1 MKKTILLAAFI
12 SFSNAF
18 SQENDSIR
26 DIQEVKIQS
35 EAGRLQAVNFHN
47 VDPAKSSKNVGQE
60 PSFLLSELVP
70 SVTAYSDTGG
80 NNGYSYYRIRGIDQT
95 RINVSI
101 DGAPMNEPE
110 DQGSYF
116 SNYPDIFNSFDKIQI
131 QKGVGLSKNGT
142 ASYGGSIQL
151 FSPDLKEKNLEFGAN
166 YGSYNSLR
174 VYGKYTS
181 GIKNDMGIHV
191 RLSEIYSDGYK
202 YNSSNHGQSAFISGG
217 IFKDKSIWKF
227 NALMGN
233 QRNQL
238 AWLGVTQEQ
247 IEKDPR
253 TNGNRDEKD
262 QFFQTF
268 LQVFNQTKLGE
279 SSSLQSSIH
288 YTYLNGNYDFNWNN
302 FIGLPENG
310 EMYNY
315 AFTSKFLGFYTNFQ
329 NKFKNGKVTAG
340 INGNLYHR
348 NHKGSELSLGE
359 LYRNTGYKNDVSAFA
374 EVELK
379 AGKWIFSGDI
389 QYRFAD
395 FRYKG
400 DLSMDQL
407 EWNFLNPKVGVNY
420 LINNHSNVFFS
431 LGRVG
436 REPTRNDIF
445 MGNDNLMPDE
455 NNQLTLGTTMPEYVT
470 DYEIGYRFNKEKI
483 KLELNL
489 FYMDFKDEIVLN
501 GNFGPNGLALT
512 NKVDKSYRLG
522 AELSFNYQI
531 NEHWSL
537 KNNSS
542 FVYSK
547 IKEDNISFS
556 PVLTP
561 KIIVNQEV
569 NYKINNFKINISSR
583 FQDSSYMDFSNSAK
597 LPSYIIFNS
606 GILYD
611 WKQWQIGFFVNN
623 ITNKRYYN
631 YGYTETDGAGKYF
644 IQMPRNYMASLK
656 FKVF

>member
-1 MKKTILLAAFI
+1 MKKLIILSAILI
-12 SFSNAF
+12 FSNAF
-18 SQENDSIR
+18 SQEKDSLNN
-26 DIQEVKIQS
+26 IQEVVIQS
-35 EAGRLQAVNFHN
+35 EAGRLQAVNFQN
-47 VDPAKSSKNVGQE
+47 INPVKSIKNVGQE
-60 PSFLLSELVP
+60 PSFLLSESVP

-95 RINVSI
+95 RINVSM
-101 DGAPMNEPE
+101 DGVPMNEPE

-142 ASYGGSIQL
+142 ASYGGSIQV
-151 FSPDLKEKNLEFGAN
+151 FSPDLSEKNLEFEAN
-166 YGSYNSLR
+166 YGSYNSMRL
-174 VYGKYTS
+174 YGKYTS
-181 GIKNDMGIHV
+181 GIKNNKAIHI

-202 YNSSNHGQSAFISGG
+202 YNSSNHGLSAFISGG
-217 IFKDKSIWKF
+217 IFKDKSVWKF

-233 QRNQL
+233 QRNEL
-238 AWLGVTQEQ
+238 AWLGVTKEQ
-247 IEKDPR
+247 VDADPR

-262 QFFQTF
+262 RFFQTF
-268 LQVFNQTKLGE
+268 FQVFNQTKLSE

-302 FIGLPENG
+302 FISLPENG

-315 AFTSKFLGFYTNFQ
+315 AFKSNFLGFYTNFQ
-329 NKFKNGKVTAG
+329 NKFRNGKIVTG
-340 INGNLYHR
+340 INGNLYNR
-348 NHKGSELSLGE
+348 NHIGSEFSLGE
-359 LYRNTGYKNDVSAFA
+359 LYRNTGYKNDISAFA
-374 EVELK
+374 QGEIK

-400 DLSMDQL
+400 DVEMKQL
-407 EWNFLNPKVGVNY
+407 EWNFFNPKIGINY
-420 LINNHSNVFFS
+420 LINNQSNVFFS
-431 LGRVG
+431 LGKVG

-445 MGNDNLMPDE
+445 MGNDNLILDE
-455 NNQLTLGTTMPEYVT
+455 NNQLVLGTTTPEYVT
-470 DYEIGYRFNKEKI
+470 DYELGYRFNKEKM
-483 KLELNL
+483 KLELNV
-489 FYMDFKDEIVLN
+489 FYMDFKNEIVLN

-512 NKVDKSYRLG
+512 NKVDNSYRLG

-531 NEHWSL
+531 NEHWNL

-542 FVYSK
+542 FIHSK
-547 IKEDNISFS
+547 IKEKDIFFS
-556 PVLTP
+556 PILTP
-561 KIIVNQEV
+561 KFIVNQEI
-569 NYKINNFKINISSR
+569 NYKLKGLLINLTSR
-583 FQDSSYMDFSNSAK
+583 FQDSSFMDFSNATK

-611 WKQWQIGFFVNN
+611 WSQWQFGFFVNN
-623 ITNKRYYN
+623 LTNKRYYN
-631 YGYTETDGAGKYF
+631 YGYTEADGTGKYF
-644 IQMPRNYMASLK
+644 VQMPRNFMFSVK

>member
-1 MKKTILLAAFI
+1 MKKLILLSTIIIFSK
-12 SFSNAF
+12 SFS
-18 SQENDSIR
+18 QGKDSLHT
-26 DIQEVKIQS
+26 IQEVVIQS
-35 EAGRLQAVNFHN
+35 EAGRLQAVNFQN
-47 VDPAKSSKNVGQE
+47 INPAKSIRNVGQE
-60 PSFLLSELVP
+60 PSVLLSESVP

-151 FSPDLKEKNLEFGAN
+151 FSPDLKERNLEFGAN
-166 YGSYNSLR
+166 YGSYNSMRL
-174 VYGKYTS
+174 YGKYTS
-181 GIKNDMGIHV
+181 GIKNNKAIHI

-233 QRNQL
+233 QRNDL
-238 AWLGVTQEQ
+238 AWLGVTKEQ
-247 IEKDPR
+247 INSDPR

-262 QFFQTF
+262 RFFQTF
-268 LQVFNQTKLGE
+268 LQVFNQTKLSE

-288 YTYLNGNYDFNWNN
+288 YTYLDGNYDFNWNN
-302 FIGLPENG
+302 FIGLSENG
-310 EMYNY
+310 EIYNY
-315 AFTSKFLGFYTNFQ
+315 AFKSNFLGFYSNFQ
-329 NKFKNGKVTAG
+329 NKFRNGKIVVG
-340 INGNLYHR
+340 INGNLYNR
-348 NHKGSELSLGE
+348 NHTGSELSLGE

-374 EVELK
+374 QAEFK
-379 AGKWIFSGDI
+379 AGKWVFSGDV

-400 DLSMDQL
+400 DLEMNQL
-407 EWNFLNPKVGVNY
+407 EWNFFNPKIGVNY
-420 LINNHSNVFFS
+420 LINNKSNVFFS

-445 MGNDNLMPDE
+445 MGNDNLILDE
-455 NNQLTLGTTMPEYVT
+455 NNQLSLGTTTPEYVT
-470 DYEIGYRFNKEKI
+470 DYELGYRLNKEKL
-483 KLELNL
+483 KLEFNL
-489 FYMDFKDEIVLN
+489 FYMDFKNEIVLN

-512 NKVDKSYRLG
+512 DKVDRSYKTG
-522 AELSFNYQI
+522 AELSLNYQLD
-531 NEHWSL
+531 EQWSF

-547 IKEDNISFS
+547 IKENNISFS

-561 KIIVNQEV
+561 KFIVNQEV
-569 NYKINNFKINISSR
+569 TYNLKNLTINLTSR
-583 FQDSSYMDFSNSAK
+583 FQDSSFMDFSNATK
-597 LPSYIIFNS
+597 LPSYVILNS

-611 WKQWQIGFFVNN
+611 WNQFQIGFFVNN
-623 ITNKRYYN
+623 LTNKRYYN
-631 YGYTETDGAGKYF
+631 YGYTEADGTGKYF
-644 IQMPRNYMASLK
+644 VQMPRNFMFSLK

>member
-1 MKKTILLAAFI
+1 MKKLIILSAILI
-12 SFSNAF
+12 LSNAF
-18 SQENDSIR
+18 SQEKDSLNN
-26 DIQEVKIQS
+26 IQEVVIQS
-35 EAGRLQAVNFHN
+35 EAGRLQAVNFQN
-47 VDPAKSSKNVGQE
+47 INPAKSIKNVGQE
-60 PSFLLSELVP
+60 PSFFLSESIP

-95 RINVSI
+95 RINVSM

-151 FSPDLKEKNLEFGAN
+151 FSPDLSEKNLEFGAN
-166 YGSYNSLR
+166 YGSYNSMRL
-174 VYGKYTS
+174 YGKYTS
-181 GIKNDMGIHV
+181 GIKNNKVIHV

-233 QRNQL
+233 QRNEL
-238 AWLGVTQEQ
+238 AWLGVTKEQ
-247 IEKDPR
+247 IDANPR

-262 QFFQTF
+262 RFFQTF
-268 LQVFNQTKLGE
+268 FQVFNQTRLSE

-315 AFTSKFLGFYTNFQ
+315 AFKSNFLGFYSNFQ
-329 NKFKNGKVTAG
+329 NKFRNGKVVTG
-340 INGNLYHR
+340 INGNLYNR
-348 NHKGSELSLGE
+348 NHTGIEFSLGE
-359 LYRNTGYKNDVSAFA
+359 LYRNTGYKNDFSAFA
-374 EVELK
+374 QGEIKV
-379 AGKWIFSGDI
+379 AKWVFSGDI

-400 DLSMDQL
+400 DVEMNPL
-407 EWNFLNPKVGVNY
+407 EWNFFNPKIGINY
-420 LINNHSNVFFS
+420 LIDNESNVFFS
-431 LGRVG
+431 LGKVG

-445 MGNDNLMPDE
+445 MGNDNLILDD
-455 NNQLTLGTTMPEYVT
+455 NNQLASGTTTPEYVT
-470 DYEIGYRFNKEKI
+470 DYELGYRFSKEKM
-483 KLELNL
+483 KLEFNV
-489 FYMDFKDEIVLN
+489 FYMDFKNEIVLN

-512 NKVDKSYRLG
+512 NKVDNSYKLG

-531 NEHWSL
+531 HEHWNL

-542 FVYSK
+542 FIHSK
-547 IKEDNISFS
+547 IKEKYISFS
-556 PVLTP
+556 PILTP
-561 KIIVNQEV
+561 KFIVNQEIS
-569 NYKINNFKINISSR
+569 YKMKGLLINLTSR
-583 FQDSSYMDFSNSAK
+583 FQDSSFMDFSNSAK
-597 LPSYIIFNS
+597 LPSYFIFNS

-611 WKQWQIGFFVNN
+611 WSQWQFGFYVNN
-623 ITNKRYYN
+623 LTNKRYYN
-631 YGYTETDGAGKYF
+631 YGYTEADGTGKYF
-644 IQMPRNYMASLK
+644 VQMPRNFMFSVK

>member
-1 MKKTILLAAFI
+1 MKKIILLATFI
-12 SFSNAF
+12 SVSRLL
-18 SQENDSIR
+18 SQEKDSIR
-26 DIQEVKIQS
+26 NVQEVVIQS
-35 EAGRLQAVNFHN
+35 EAGRFQAVNFQN
-47 VDPAKSSKNVGQE
+47 INPAKSIKNVGQE
-60 PSFLLSELVP
+60 PSFFLSESVP

-151 FSPDLKEKNLEFGAN
+151 FSPDLKEKDLEFGTN

-174 VYGKYTS
+174 LYGKYTS
-181 GIKNDMGIHV
+181 GIKNNKAIHV

-202 YNSSNHGQSAFISGG
+202 YNSTNHGQSAFINGG

-227 NALMGN
+227 NALIGN
-233 QRNQL
+233 QRNEL

-247 IEKDPR
+247 IAKDPR

-262 QFFQTF
+262 RFFQTF
-268 LQVFNQTKLGE
+268 LQVFNQTRLSG
-279 SSSLQSSIH
+279 SSSIQSSIH

-302 FIGLPENG
+302 FIGFPENG
-310 EMYNY
+310 EIYNY
-315 AFTSKFLGFYTNFQ
+315 AFSSNFLGFYTNFQ
-329 NKFKNGKVTAG
+329 NKFKKGKIVVG
-340 INGNLYHR
+340 VNGNIYHR
-348 NHKGSELSLGE
+348 NHVGSEVSLGE

-374 EVELK
+374 QAEFK
-379 AGKWIFSGDI
+379 AGKFIFSTDF

-400 DLSMDQL
+400 DLSMEKLD
-407 EWNFLNPKVGVNY
+407 WNFFNPKVGVNY
-420 LINNHSNVFFS
+420 LINNESNVFFS

-445 MGNDNLMPDE
+445 MGNDNLMLDE
-455 NNQLTLGTTMPEYVT
+455 NNQLMLGTITPEYVT
-470 DYEIGYRFNKEKI
+470 DYELGYRLNKQKL
-483 KLELNL
+483 KLEFNM
-489 FYMDFKDEIVLN
+489 FYMDFKNEIVLN

-512 NKVDKSYRLG
+512 NKVDKSYRMG
-522 AELSFNYQI
+522 AELSLNYQI
-531 NEHWSL
+531 NEHWNVE
-537 KNNSS
+537 NNSS
-542 FVYSK
+542 FVYAK
-547 IKEDNISFS
+547 IREENNSFS
-556 PVLTP
+556 PILTP
-561 KIIVNQEV
+561 KFIVNQEV
-569 NYKINNFKINISSR
+569 SYKIKNITINLHSR
-583 FQDSSYMDFSNSAK
+583 FQDSSYMDFSNTTK
-597 LPSYIIFNS
+597 LPSYVIFNS
-606 GILYD
+606 GVLYD

-623 ITNKRYYN
+623 LTNKRYYN
-631 YGYTETDGAGKYF
+631 YGYTEADGTGKYF
-644 IQMPRNYMASLK
+644 IQMPRNFMASVK

>member
-1 MKKTILLAAFI
+1 MKKLILLAII
-12 SFSNAF
+12 SPISNAF
-18 SQENDSIR
+18 SQEKDSIR
-26 DIQEVKIQS
+26 NIQEVVIQS

-47 VDPAKSSKNVGQE
+47 INPAKSIQNVGKE
-60 PSFLLSELVP
+60 PSFLLSESVP

-95 RINVSI
+95 RINVSM
-101 DGAPMNEPE
+101 DGVPMNEPE

-131 QKGVGLSKNGT
+131 QKGMGLSKNGT

-166 YGSYNSLR
+166 YGSYNSMRL
-174 VYGKYTS
+174 YGKYTS

-202 YNSSNHGQSAFISGG
+202 YNSSNHGQSAFVSGG

-233 QRNQL
+233 QRNEL

-247 IEKDPR
+247 IDKDPR

-262 QFFQTF
+262 RFFQTF
-268 LQVFNQTKLGE
+268 LQVFNQTKLNE
-279 SSSLQSSIH
+279 NSSLQSSIH
-288 YTYLNGNYDFNWNN
+288 YTHLNGNYDFNLNN
-302 FIGLPENG
+302 FIGIPENG
-310 EMYNY
+310 EIYNY
-315 AFTSKFLGFYTNFQ
+315 AFNSNFLGFYTNFQ
-329 NKFKNGKVTAG
+329 NKFKNGKIVAG

-348 NHKGSELSLGE
+348 NHVGSELSFGE
-359 LYRNTGYKNDVSAFA
+359 LYTNTGYKNDVSAFA
-374 EVELK
+374 QGEFK
-379 AGKWIFSGDI
+379 AGRWVFSGDV

-400 DLSMDQL
+400 DLEMNKL
-407 EWNFLNPKVGVNY
+407 EWNFFNPKVGVNY
-420 LINNHSNVFFS
+420 LIDNHSNVFFS

-445 MGNDNLMPDE
+445 MGNDNLILDE
-455 NNQLTLGTTMPEYVT
+455 NNQLALGTVTPEYVT
-470 DYEIGYRFNKEKI
+470 DYELGYRFNKEKI
-483 KLELNL
+483 KLEFNI

-512 NKVDKSYRLG
+512 NKVDKSYRMG

-531 NEHWSL
+531 DEHWNL

-542 FVYSK
+542 FVYSR
-547 IKEDNISFS
+547 IKEENISFS

-561 KIIVNQEV
+561 KFIVNQEV
-569 NYKINNFKINISSR
+569 NYKLKSLTVNVSSR
-583 FQDSSYMDFSNSAK
+583 FQDSSYMDFSNTAK
-597 LPSYIIFNS
+597 LPSYVIFNS
-606 GILYD
+606 GVLYD
-611 WKQWQIGFFVNN
+611 WNQWQIGFFVNN

-631 YGYTETDGAGKYF
+631 YGYTEADGTGKYF
-644 IQMPRNYMASLK
+644 IQMPRNFMVSLK

>member
-1 MKKTILLAAFI
+1 MKKILLLATLI

-18 SQENDSIR
+18 SQEKDSIR
-26 DIQEVKIQS
+26 DIQEVVIQS

-47 VDPAKSSKNVGQE
+47 INPAKSIQNVGKE
-60 PSFLLSELVP
+60 PSFLLSESVP

-95 RINVSI
+95 RINVSM

-142 ASYGGSIQL
+142 ASYGGNIQL
-151 FSPDLKEKNLEFGAN
+151 FSPDLKEKDLEFGAN

-174 VYGKYTS
+174 LYGKYTS
-181 GIKNDMGIHV
+181 GIKNNMGIHV

-247 IEKDPR
+247 IDKDPR

-262 QFFQTF
+262 RFFQTF
-268 LQVFNQTKLGE
+268 LQVFNQTKLSE

-288 YTYLNGNYDFNWNN
+288 YTHLNGNYDFNFNN

-310 EMYNY
+310 EIYNY
-315 AFTSKFLGFYTNFQ
+315 AFNSNFLGFYTNFQ
-329 NKFKNGKVTAG
+329 NKFKNGKIVAG
-340 INGNLYHR
+340 INGNVYSR
-348 NHKGSELSLGE
+348 NHTGSELSLGE
-359 LYRNTGYKNDVSAFA
+359 LYRNTGYKNDVSTFVQA
-374 EVELK
+374 EFK
-379 AGKWIFSGDI
+379 AGKWFFSGDV

-400 DLSMDQL
+400 DLSMNEL
-407 EWNFLNPKVGVNY
+407 EWNFFNPKLGINY
-420 LINNHSNVFFS
+420 LINNESNVYFS

-445 MGNDNLMPDE
+445 MGNDNLMLDE
-455 NNQLTLGTTMPEYVT
+455 NNQLALGTVTTEYVT
-470 DYEIGYRFNKEKI
+470 DYELGYRFNKEKI
-483 KLELNL
+483 KLEFNV

-522 AELSFNYQI
+522 AEISFNYQM
-531 NEHWSL
+531 NEHWNL

-542 FVYSK
+542 FVYSR
-547 IKEDNISFS
+547 IKEENISFS

-561 KIIVNQEV
+561 KFIVNQEV
-569 NYKINNFKINISSR
+569 NYKLNHLTVNVTSR
-583 FQDSSYMDFSNSAK
+583 FQDGSYMDFSNAAK
-597 LPSYIIFNS
+597 LPSYVILNS
-606 GILYD
+606 GVLYD
-611 WKQWQIGFFVNN
+611 WNQWQIGF
-623 ITNKRYYN
+623 
-631 YGYTETDGAGKYF
+631 
-644 IQMPRNYMASLK
+644 L
-656 FKVF
+656 

>member
-1 MKKTILLAAFI
+1 MKKLTLLAIFI
-12 SFSNAF
+12 PISYLF
-18 SQENDSIR
+18 SQEKDSITDVR
-26 DIQEVKIQS
+26 EVVIQS
-35 EAGRLQAVNFHN
+35 EAGRRQAVNFHN
-47 VDPAKSSKNVGQE
+47 ISPSKNIKNVGQE
-60 PSFLLSELVP
+60 PSFLLSESVP

-95 RINVSI
+95 RINVAI

-116 SNYPDIFNSFDKIQI
+116 SNYPDIFNSFDKVQI

-151 FSPDLKEKNLEFGAN
+151 FSPALMERNLEFGAN

-174 VYGKYTS
+174 LYGKYTS
-181 GIKNDMGIHV
+181 GIKNNKAIHI

-202 YNSSNHGQSAFISGG
+202 YNSTNHGQSAFISGG

-227 NALMGN
+227 NALIGN

-247 IEKDPR
+247 IDKDPR

-262 QFFQTF
+262 RFFQTF
-268 LQVFNQTKLGE
+268 LQVFNQTKLSH

-310 EMYNY
+310 EIYNY
-315 AFTSKFLGFYTNFQ
+315 AFASNFLGFYTNFQ
-329 NKFKNGKVTAG
+329 NKFKNGKIVLG
-340 INGNLYHR
+340 VNGNIYHR
-348 NHKGSELSLGE
+348 NHIGSEMSLGE
-359 LYRNTGYKNDVSAFA
+359 LYRNTGYKNDVSAFGQA
-374 EVELK
+374 EFK
-379 AGKWIFSGDI
+379 AGKFIFSADF

-400 DLSMDQL
+400 DLSMEKLD
-407 EWNFLNPKVGVNY
+407 WNFFNPKFGVNY
-420 LINNHSNVFFS
+420 LINNTSNVYFS

-445 MGNDNLMPDE
+445 AGNDNLMLDE
-455 NNQLTLGTTMPEYVT
+455 NNQLILGTITPEYVN
-470 DYEIGYRFNKEKI
+470 DYELGYCLNKEKL
-483 KLELNL
+483 KLEFNV
-489 FYMDFKDEIVLN
+489 FYMDFKNEIILN

-512 NKVDKSYRLG
+512 NKVDNSYRMG
-522 AELSFNYQI
+522 AELSLNYQI
-531 NEHWSL
+531 NEHWNV

-542 FVYSK
+542 FVFAK
-547 IKEDNISFS
+547 IREENISFS
-556 PVLTP
+556 PILTP
-561 KIIVNQEV
+561 KFIVNQEV
-569 NYKINNFKINISSR
+569 SYKIKNITVNLNSR
-583 FQDSSYMDFSNSAK
+583 FQDSSHMDFSNTTK
-597 LPSYIIFNS
+597 LPSYVIFNS

-623 ITNKRYYN
+623 LTNKRYYN
-631 YGYTETDGAGKYF
+631 YGYTEADGTGKYF
-644 IQMPRNYMASLK
+644 IQMPRNYMVSVK
-656 FKVF
+656 FKIF

>member
-1 MKKTILLAAFI
+1 MKKLILLAIFTPI
-12 SFSNAF
+12 SYLF
-18 SQENDSIR
+18 SQEKDSIK
-26 DIQEVKIQS
+26 DIREVVIQS

-47 VDPAKSSKNVGQE
+47 INPAKSIRNVGQE
-60 PSFLLSELVP
+60 PSFLLSESVP
-70 SVTAYSDTGG
+70 SVTSYSDTGG

-131 QKGVGLSKNGT
+131 QKGVGLSRNGT

-151 FSPDLKEKNLEFGAN
+151 FSPDLSEKNLEFGAN
-166 YGSYNSLR
+166 YGSYNSMRL
-174 VYGKYTS
+174 YGKYTS
-181 GIKNDMGIHV
+181 GIKNNKAIHV

-233 QRNQL
+233 QRNGL

-253 TNGNRDEKD
+253 TNGNRDERD
-262 QFFQTF
+262 RFFQTF
-268 LQVFNQTKLGE
+268 FQVFNQTKISE
-279 SSSLQSSIH
+279 STSLQSSIH
-288 YTYLNGNYDFNWNN
+288 YTYLKGNYDFNWNN

-315 AFTSKFLGFYTNFQ
+315 AFASNFLGFYSNFQ
-329 NKFKNGKVTAG
+329 NKFKNGKIVAG
-340 INGNLYHR
+340 INGNIYHR
-348 NHKGSELSLGE
+348 NHIGSEISFGE

-374 EVELK
+374 QAELK
-379 AGKWIFSGDI
+379 AGKWIFSGDV

-400 DLSMDQL
+400 DLEMNKL
-407 EWNFLNPKVGVNY
+407 EWNFFNPKVGVNY
-420 LINNHSNVFFS
+420 LIDNNSNVLFS
-431 LGRVG
+431 LGKVG

-445 MGNDNLMPDE
+445 MGNDNLMLDE
-455 NNQLTLGTTMPEYVT
+455 NNQLTLGTITPEYIT
-470 DYEIGYRFNKEKI
+470 DYELGYRFNKKKV
-483 KLELNL
+483 KLEFNL
-489 FYMDFKDEIVLN
+489 FYMNFKNEIVLN

-512 NKVDKSYRLG
+512 NKVDKSYRMG
-522 AELSFNYQI
+522 AELSLNYQI
-531 NEHWSL
+531 SEHWNL

-542 FVYSK
+542 FVYAK
-547 IKEDNISFS
+547 IKEEDISFS

-561 KIIVNQEV
+561 KFIVNQEV
-569 NYKINNFKINISSR
+569 NYKLKNLTINLTSR
-583 FQDSSYMDFSNSAK
+583 FQDSSYMDFSNVTK
-597 LPSYIIFNS
+597 LPSYVIFNS
-606 GILYD
+606 GVLYD
-611 WKQWQIGFFVNN
+611 WDQWQIGFFVNN
-623 ITNKRYYN
+623 VTNKRYFN
-631 YGYTETDGAGKYF
+631 YGYTEADGTGKYF
-644 IQMPRNYMASLK
+644 IQMPRNFMASLK